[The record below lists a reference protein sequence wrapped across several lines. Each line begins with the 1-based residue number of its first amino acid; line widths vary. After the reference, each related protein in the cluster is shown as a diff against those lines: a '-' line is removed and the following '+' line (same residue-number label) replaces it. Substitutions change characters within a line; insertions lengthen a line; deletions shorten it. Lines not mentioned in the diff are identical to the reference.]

1 MNRNLHL
8 PVKLAS
14 LLILIALLV
23 MPGVGWGQT
32 VTLAGWD
39 FNGLSAYGP
48 SPMAPANSASNLT
61 IAGLTRGSGI
71 TTTPTAAG
79 SAWGGNGM
87 VEATEASAITGNDFI
102 YFSIAANTGYTVSIN
117 SINAY
122 NVRRSS
128 TGPTT
133 GQWQYQIGSGSFTD
147 IGSDITW
154 GSTTSSAGNAQA
166 VISLSGI
173 SALQNVAAGTTV
185 TFRCILWSGSAA
197 GGTWYLN
204 NFQTGNDFVLDG
216 TVSSATTPTL
226 TVTPTS
232 LTNFTYALG
241 AGPSAEQS
249 FAISGSNLIANV
261 SIDAPLNYEIST
273 GTGGGFTA
281 ADPITLSPSSG
292 TLSETTIYVR
302 LKAGLVIGDYNSE
315 VITATSTDAD
325 PKTVTC
331 SGNVYDQ
338 IDWCNLQWPLSGEIT
353 LGDAYTA
360 YGQVWMQ
367 GVTLTPGATTGL
379 QAWLGYSTSNTNPNT
394 WTNWI
399 PASFSNQVGENDEY
413 LADLGAALSAAGTYY
428 YAYRYQYNSA
438 PSVYGD
444 IGGFWNNNSG
454 VLTVNPPT
462 AQIDWCNL
470 QWPVSGSITAGGTF
484 EVYAQVYE
492 PGVTNSV
499 GQGAGISAWIG
510 YSTANTDPSTW
521 TNWVVASFNGDA
533 GNNDEYMANIA
544 TGLAPGTYY
553 YASRFKYGLAEH
565 VYGGYSSGGGGFW
578 DNSENVSG
586 VLTVNAPPIPNAWI
600 NEFHYDDDGTDENEF
615 VEVVVE
621 NASGVNLSELR
632 IHLYNGNGGAVYGT
646 SSLNTYIAGV
656 TSNNFTIYSLAI
668 PGIQNGAPDGFA
680 LSYYNI
686 LVPGQFL
693 SYEGTFEATDGPAIG
708 VTSVDIGVSENGTGA
723 ATNSLQLGGAGTSYS
738 AFFWQPEASNTLG
751 FINNNQSFFASTTW
765 TGAGGNGWEFP
776 AHWTN
781 GVPVPGSI
789 AIVPVAA
796 FIPAIVGNA
805 ACGSLTIDNGAGLI
819 IGSTGTL
826 TVTGN
831 MTTANN
837 VYIYDG
843 GSLITNGTVTGTA
856 TVQKNI
862 NDADFHLF
870 TLPVNQSLP
879 ASPTFIGYYVDD
891 YIEANGEWTRLV
903 DADNLQPLRGYSIAN
918 ESGAVS
924 LEFSGS
930 LFTGNQLFPGL
941 SYTPAAGGYLYGW
954 NLVGNPFP
962 SAIDMD
968 VAALTSTGLNGF
980 AYVWNG
986 SNYVS
991 GPLLGGVGTLTD
1003 NVIPSAQGFFVR
1015 TEAAG
1020 ASLTIPNTA
1029 RVHSSQAFYKNSQT
1043 FENTIMLTAS
1053 GNGAEDRMMFAVNP
1067 EASAGYDS
1075 NLDAYKLFGNADAPQ
1090 LYTTFGEQNYSIS
1103 TVDVIEAD
1111 TEFPVMFTAGADGN
1125 YTITASFPESFMT
1138 GSPIN
1143 LTDLLTGLRQDLRQ
1157 NPVYAFNASVGDDA
1171 NRFKLSFATLGI
1183 GEQPGL
1189 NIGVYAVDGQIRL
1202 LLPEAMKGT
1211 VNITNLSGQA
1221 LYSRN
1226 FSASGELGIN
1236 ASFPAGVYLV
1246 SVVTAQGTA
1255 TRKVFVN

>member
-1 MNRNLHL
+1 
-8 PVKLAS
+8 
-14 LLILIALLV
+14 
-23 MPGVGWGQT
+23 MPGVGWGQILT
-32 VTLAGWD
+32 FEFSALAGNEVSATSNSNDANLTSSTITRGAGLTASTNGGRFNATNWALTSIANAVSGNNYMEFTITPNSGYQFNVSSIDVQWQRSATGNTAISLRSSLDSYATDLDAVKNVVDNTSTQTFTWTFTQENSTTPVTYRLYSYAEAAAGSGGPGDGAGNDIIVNGAVSAVGGNPIAETPVFSPVAGTYYSAQNVTLTCDTEASTIYYTTDGSDPDDTDTEYTAAIPVSSTTTIKAIAYADGHDPSEIATATYTIITQFAVTFYVDMSNQTGFSTVDVAGS
-39 FNGLSAYGP
+39 FNDWGNPGDVMTNAGSGIYTFTTATVFTAGQEIQFKFRKNGDWSTAEPDPNRTYTVVAGPNNAYHAVYGA
-48 SPMAPANSASNLT
+48 MAPA
-61 IAGLTRGSGI
+61 
-71 TTTPTAAG
+71 
-79 SAWGGNGM
+79 
-87 VEATEASAITGNDFI
+87 AIGW
-102 YFSIAANTGYTVSIN
+102 A
-117 SINAY
+117 
-122 NVRRSS
+122 
-128 TGPTT
+128 
-133 GQWQYQIGSGSFTD
+133 
-147 IGSDITW
+147 
-154 GSTTSSAGNAQA
+154 
-166 VISLSGI
+166 
-173 SALQNVAAGTTV
+173 
-185 TFRCILWSGSAA
+185 
-197 GGTWYLN
+197 
-204 NFQTGNDFVLDG
+204 
-216 TVSSATTPTL
+216 
-226 TVTPTS
+226 
-232 LTNFTYALG
+232 
-241 AGPSAEQS
+241 
-249 FAISGSNLIANV
+249 
-261 SIDAPLNYEIST
+261 
-273 GTGGGFTA
+273 
-281 ADPITLSPSSG
+281 
-292 TLSETTIYVR
+292 
-302 LKAGLVIGDYNSE
+302 
-315 VITATSTDAD
+315 
-325 PKTVTC
+325 
-331 SGNVYDQ
+331 
-338 IDWCNLQWPLSGEIT
+338 NLQWPDMGTIT
-353 LGDAYTA
+353 AGGTYDVYSRVYMA
-360 YGQVWMQ
+360 
-367 GVTLTPGATTGL
+367 GVTEPAGQGANIS
-379 QAWLGYSTSNTNPNT
+379 AWIGYSTTNTNPNT
-394 WTNWI
+394 WTNWVV
-399 PASFSNQVGENDEY
+399 ANY
-413 LADLGAALSAAGTYY
+413 
-428 YAYRYQYNSA
+428 
-438 PSVYGD
+438 
-444 IGGFWNNNSG
+444 
-454 VLTVNPPT
+454 
-462 AQIDWCNL
+462 
-470 QWPVSGSITAGGTF
+470 
-484 EVYAQVYE
+484 
-492 PGVTNSV
+492 
-499 GQGAGISAWIG
+499 
-510 YSTANTDPSTW
+510 NTDD
-521 TNWVVASFNGDA
+521 F
-533 GNNDEYMANIA
+533 NNDEYKA
-544 TGLAPGTYY
+544 TLGSGLTPGTYY
-553 YASRFKYGLAEH
+553 YASRFQYKDLGN
-565 VYGGYSSGGGGFW
+565 VYGGFNGGFW
-578 DNSENVSG
+578 DGTNNVSG
-586 VLTVNAPPIPNAWI
+586 VLTVNAPPMPNAWI
-600 NEFHYDDDGTDENEF
+600 NEIHYDNAGTDAGEF
-615 VEVVVE
+615 VEVVIE
-621 NASGVNLSELR
+621 NPGDIDLGDIAVA
-632 IHLYNGNGGAVYGT
+632 LYADNGTVYRTDLLAAFTEGATIGD
-646 SSLNTYIAGV
+646 
-656 TSNNFTIYSLAI
+656 FTIYTFSY
-668 PGIQNGAPDGFA
+668 PVNGIQNGPADGLA
-680 LSYYNI
+680 LTYMGLLI
-686 LVPGQFL
+686 PGQFL
-693 SYEGTFEATDGPAIG
+693 SYEGTLTATAGPANG
-708 VTSVDIGVSENGTGA
+708 LTSTDIGVSEPGSTA
-723 ATNSLQLGGAGTSYS
+723 AGSSLQLGGAGTSYS
-738 AFFWQPEASNTLG
+738 AFFWQPEAGNTLG
-751 FINNNQSFFASTTW
+751 LINTNQSFFASTTW
-765 TGAGGNGWEFP
+765 TGASGNGWEFP

-856 TVQKNI
+856 TLQKNI
-862 NDADFHLF
+862 NDTDFHLF
-870 TLPVNQSLP
+870 TLPVNQSLQ

-903 DADNLQPLRGYSIAN
+903 DADILQPLRGYSIAN

-930 LFTGNQLFPGL
+930 LFTGSQLFSGL
-941 SYTPAAGGYLYGW
+941 SFTPTPGGYGSGW

-991 GPLLGGVGTLTD
+991 GSLLGGAGTLTG
-1003 NVIPSAQGFFVR
+1003 NIIPSAQGFFVR

-1067 EASAGYDS
+1067 EATGGYDS

-1143 LTDLLTGLRQDLRQ
+1143 LTDNLTGLRQDLRQ

-1202 LLPEAMKGT
+1202 LLPEAIKGS
-1211 VNITNLSGQA
+1211 VNITNLSGQT

>member
-14 LLILIALLV
+14 LLILIALLA
-23 MPGVGWGQT
+23 MPGVGWGQILT
-32 VTLAGWD
+32 FEFSALAGNEVSATSNSNDANLTSSTITRGAGLTASTNGGRFNATNWALTSIANAVSGNNYMEFTITPNSGYQFNVSSIDVQWQRSATGNTAISLRSSLDSYATDLDAVKNVVDNTSTQTFTWTFTQENSTTPVTYRLYSYAEAAAGSGGPGDGAGNDIIVNGAVSAVGGNPIAETPVFSPVAGTYYSAQNVTLTCDTEASTIYYTTDGSDPDDTDTEYTAAIPVSSTTTIKAIAYADGHDPSEIATATYTIITQFAVTFYVDMSNQTGFSTVDVAGS
-39 FNGLSAYGP
+39 FNDWGNPGDVMTNAGSGIYTFTTATVFTAGQEIQFKFRKNGDWSTAEPDPNRTYTVVAGPNNAYHAVYGA
-48 SPMAPANSASNLT
+48 MAPA
-61 IAGLTRGSGI
+61 
-71 TTTPTAAG
+71 
-79 SAWGGNGM
+79 
-87 VEATEASAITGNDFI
+87 AIGW
-102 YFSIAANTGYTVSIN
+102 A
-117 SINAY
+117 
-122 NVRRSS
+122 
-128 TGPTT
+128 
-133 GQWQYQIGSGSFTD
+133 
-147 IGSDITW
+147 
-154 GSTTSSAGNAQA
+154 
-166 VISLSGI
+166 
-173 SALQNVAAGTTV
+173 
-185 TFRCILWSGSAA
+185 
-197 GGTWYLN
+197 
-204 NFQTGNDFVLDG
+204 
-216 TVSSATTPTL
+216 
-226 TVTPTS
+226 
-232 LTNFTYALG
+232 
-241 AGPSAEQS
+241 
-249 FAISGSNLIANV
+249 
-261 SIDAPLNYEIST
+261 
-273 GTGGGFTA
+273 
-281 ADPITLSPSSG
+281 
-292 TLSETTIYVR
+292 
-302 LKAGLVIGDYNSE
+302 
-315 VITATSTDAD
+315 
-325 PKTVTC
+325 
-331 SGNVYDQ
+331 
-338 IDWCNLQWPLSGEIT
+338 NLQWPDMGTIT
-353 LGDAYTA
+353 AGGTYDVYSRVYMA
-360 YGQVWMQ
+360 
-367 GVTLTPGATTGL
+367 GVTEPAGQGANIS
-379 QAWLGYSTSNTNPNT
+379 AWIGYSTTNTNPNT
-394 WTNWI
+394 WTNWVV
-399 PASFSNQVGENDEY
+399 ANY
-413 LADLGAALSAAGTYY
+413 
-428 YAYRYQYNSA
+428 
-438 PSVYGD
+438 
-444 IGGFWNNNSG
+444 
-454 VLTVNPPT
+454 
-462 AQIDWCNL
+462 
-470 QWPVSGSITAGGTF
+470 
-484 EVYAQVYE
+484 
-492 PGVTNSV
+492 
-499 GQGAGISAWIG
+499 
-510 YSTANTDPSTW
+510 NTDD
-521 TNWVVASFNGDA
+521 F
-533 GNNDEYMANIA
+533 NNDEYKA
-544 TGLAPGTYY
+544 TLGSGLTPGTYY
-553 YASRFKYGLAEH
+553 YASRFQYKDLGN
-565 VYGGYSSGGGGFW
+565 VYGGFNGGFW
-578 DNSENVSG
+578 DGTNNVSG
-586 VLTVNAPPIPNAWI
+586 VLTVNAPPMPNAWI
-600 NEFHYDDDGTDENEF
+600 NEIHYDNAGTDAGEF
-615 VEVVVE
+615 VEVVIE
-621 NASGVNLSELR
+621 NPGDIDLGDIAVA
-632 IHLYNGNGGAVYGT
+632 LYADNGTVYRTDLLAAFTEGATIGD
-646 SSLNTYIAGV
+646 
-656 TSNNFTIYSLAI
+656 FTIYTFSY
-668 PGIQNGAPDGFA
+668 PVNGIQNGPADGLA
-680 LSYYNI
+680 LTYMGLLI
-686 LVPGQFL
+686 PGQFL
-693 SYEGTFEATDGPAIG
+693 SYEGTLTATAGPANG
-708 VTSVDIGVSENGTGA
+708 LTSTDIGVSEPGSTA
-723 ATNSLQLGGAGTSYS
+723 AGSSLQLGGAGTSYS
-738 AFFWQPEASNTLG
+738 AFFWQPEAGNTLG
-751 FINNNQSFFASTTW
+751 LINTNQSFFASTTW
-765 TGAGGNGWEFP
+765 TGASGNGWEFP

-856 TVQKNI
+856 TLQKNI
-862 NDADFHLF
+862 NDTDFHLF
-870 TLPVNQSLP
+870 TLPVNQSLQ

-903 DADNLQPLRGYSIAN
+903 DADILQPLRGYSIAN

-930 LFTGNQLFPGL
+930 LFTGSQLFSGL
-941 SYTPAAGGYLYGW
+941 SFTPTPGGYGSGW

-991 GPLLGGVGTLTD
+991 GSLLGGAGTLTG
-1003 NVIPSAQGFFVR
+1003 NIIPSAQGFFVR

-1067 EASAGYDS
+1067 EATGGYDS

-1143 LTDLLTGLRQDLRQ
+1143 LTDNLTGLRQDLRQ

-1202 LLPEAMKGT
+1202 LLPEAIKGS
-1211 VNITNLSGQA
+1211 VNITNLSGQT